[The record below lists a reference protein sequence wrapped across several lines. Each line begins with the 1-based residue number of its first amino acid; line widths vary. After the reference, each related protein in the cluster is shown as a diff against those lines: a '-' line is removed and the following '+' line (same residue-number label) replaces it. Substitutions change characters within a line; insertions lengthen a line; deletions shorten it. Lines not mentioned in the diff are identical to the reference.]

1 MENVVSKVFV
11 QAKPTCQ
18 GLAIVPH
25 STPAGDQPGS
35 GDPTRVTGAV
45 PLGVRR
51 WTRQAGGPPLGEGES
66 GQPAPAL
73 RGRLRGEREAETE
86 DPVHAGD
93 WSSPGAFSAPARYL
107 PPLPP
112 ASPMSSSRVPKA
124 SCRACGRCVVSSARR
139 LCMGR
144 EEGVI
149 EHCVLSHREPGPVT
163 LGLCLRR
170 RPVVHRR
177 AIHRVGGAGCG
188 ARSVFS
194 GRLLCHSGC
203 RDGAVLASP
212 PARGTFLM
220 AHR

>member
-1 MENVVSKVFV
+1 MDK
-11 QAKPTCQ
+11 T
-18 GLAIVPH
+18 GRG
-25 STPAGDQPGS
+25 PAP
-35 GDPTRVTGAV
+35 
-45 PLGVRR
+45 
-51 WTRQAGGPPLGEGES
+51 GGPPLGEGES

-107 PPLPP
+107 PLLPP
-112 ASPMSSSRVPKA
+112 ASPMSSSWVPKA

-170 RPVVHRR
+170 RPVVHRG

-188 ARSVFS
+188 ARSVFL
-194 GRLLCHSGC
+194 GRLPCHSGC

-220 AHR
+220 AHRQKRSAQRHSLGCEGRCASHLSAALSLALLSSVKR

>member
-93 WSSPGAFSAPARYL
+93 WSSPGAFSAPTHYL

-112 ASPMSSSRVPKA
+112 ASPGVFILGPQSLVQSTWQARSKFSPEALHGPR
-124 SCRACGRCVVSSARR
+124 GRCHRALCAESS
-139 LCMGR
+139 
-144 EEGVI
+144 
-149 EHCVLSHREPGPVT
+149 
-163 LGLCLRR
+163 
-170 RPVVHRR
+170 
-177 AIHRVGGAGCG
+177 
-188 ARSVFS
+188 
-194 GRLLCHSGC
+194 
-203 RDGAVLASP
+203 
-212 PARGTFLM
+212 
-220 AHR
+220 

>member
-1 MENVVSKVFV
+1 M
-11 QAKPTCQ
+11 
-18 GLAIVPH
+18 
-25 STPAGDQPGS
+25 
-35 GDPTRVTGAV
+35 TGAV

-51 WTRQAGGPPLGEGES
+51 WTRQAGGPPLGARPWGRESPASQRPCSGGGSEGN
-66 GQPAPAL
+66 
-73 RGRLRGEREAETE
+73 GRQKRRTQ
-86 DPVHAGD
+86 
-93 WSSPGAFSAPARYL
+93 STPGTGPRQGRSQ
-107 PPLPP
+107 PPLATCLPFPLRPP
-112 ASPMSSSRVPKA
+112 VSSSWVPKA
-124 SCRACGRCVVSSARR
+124 SCRARGRRVVSSARR

-194 GRLLCHSGC
+194 GRLPCHSGC

-220 AHR
+220 AQRQKRSAQRHSLGCKGRCASHLSAALSLALLSSVKR

>member
-1 MENVVSKVFV
+1 MDK
-11 QAKPTCQ
+11 
-18 GLAIVPH
+18 
-25 STPAGDQPGS
+25 
-35 GDPTRVTGAV
+35 TGR
-45 PLGVRR
+45 G
-51 WTRQAGGPPLGEGES
+51 
-66 GQPAPAL
+66 PAPGGGRVRPASAAL

-93 WSSPGAFSAPARYL
+93 WSSPGPFSAPARYL
-107 PPLPP
+107 PLLPP
-112 ASPMSSSRVPKA
+112 ASPMSSSWVPKA

-149 EHCVLSHREPGPVT
+149 EHCVLSHREPSPMT
-163 LGLCLRR
+163 LGLCLCR
-170 RPVVHRR
+170 RPVVHRG

-194 GRLLCHSGC
+194 GRLPCHSGC
-203 RDGAVLASP
+203 RDGAMLASP

-220 AHR
+220 AHRQKRSAQRHSLGCEGRCASHLSAALSLALLSSVKR